1 MTLRQGLARSPAG
14 GEAAAPRWR
23 RALRLAVLAVI
34 VVVVAA
40 VIAGQWRSVRPLLG
54 RLDPATVGGAA
65 AAVFGGIYAT
75 FLSWRAVLADLG
87 APLPVAGGMR
97 VFFLGQLGKY
107 LPGSLWPAMT
117 QMELGRDYKVP
128 QRASGAAVV
137 VFMLMVVG
145 TGLLVAVP
153 LVLLTGGDAARRYGW
168 IAAGLPPGRRRQARR
183 VAQTVVQGNGVETS
197 RTSATRET
205 KRTNP
210 AVDQWFRW
218 PGVLPRS

>member
-40 VIAGQWRSVRPLLG
+40 VIAGQWRAVRPLLG

-87 APLPVAGGMR
+87 APLPLAGAMR

-107 LPGSLWPAMT
+107 LPGSIWPVMA

-128 QRASGAAVV
+128 QRTSGAAVV
-137 VFMLMVVG
+137 VSLLLAVG
-145 TGLLVAVP
+145 
-153 LVLLTGGDAARRYGW
+153 
-168 IAAGLPPGRRRQARR
+168 AGLA
-183 VAQTVVQGNGVETS
+183 VAIPT
-197 RTSATRET
+197 
-205 KRTNP
+205 
-210 AVDQWFRW
+210 
-218 PGVLPRS
+218 LPL